1 MVANGCGF
9 VVEFLRVLTKINIEM
24 EINQDYMHF
33 KRWYKDTER
42 AIHCGQW
49 DDEQIAYA
57 GYCEGMKRVKTCNK
71 PAVISSVCPICD
83 KIDINKCIYRGD
95 KCSICIK

>member
-1 MVANGCGF
+1 
-9 VVEFLRVLTKINIEM
+9 M

-33 KRWYKDTER
+33 KRWYKDTES

-57 GYCEGMKRVKTCNK
+57 AYCEGMKRVKTCNK
-71 PAVISSVCPICD
+71 PAVVNNEALASSGGVAVGCDTCYWITKPETINPCYVCND
-83 KIDINKCIYRGD
+83 SNKWKAAD
-95 KCSICIK
+95 